1 MGLENVVTKE
11 YMRENEVFADA
22 FNYLIYD
29 GRAVLDPEKL
39 HEMDATELAVLDHLQ
54 DNGKKKDLS
63 GVEKQRDVLRSA
75 VIKEDDKA
83 AYVILG
89 IENQTDIHYAMP
101 VRNMIYDALQYG
113 RQVTDISAKHRAN
126 KGDSKDASRAEYL
139 SGFYKEDE
147 LLPVITMVIHFG
159 ADEWD
164 GPLSLHAMMKTKDE
178 TILSFV
184 QNYQIHLIDPAKMRQ
199 RDLEKLSSSL
209 REVLGYIKYSKDK
222 EQLLKFIDNNPRM
235 RMEAGAAKVIQAVTN
250 TKIEIPENA
259 EVVDVCKAV
268 EDLMEDSR
276 EEGIKKGRKEGR
288 EEGIKKGR
296 EEGREEGIKKGRE
309 EGREEGIKRGRE
321 EGRKQG
327 QIETLA
333 GLVLDGKLDIKIA
346 VASAGMTEQEFET
359 EMEKMKR

>member
-1 MGLENVVTKE
+1 
-11 YMRENEVFADA
+11 
-22 FNYLIYD
+22 
-29 GRAVLDPEKL
+29 
-39 HEMDATELAVLDHLQ
+39 MDATEFAVLDHLQ

-63 GVEKQRDVLRSA
+63 GVEKQRDVLKSA

-83 AYVILG
+83 A
-89 IENQTDIHYAMP
+89 
-101 VRNMIYDALQYG
+101 
-113 RQVTDISAKHRAN
+113 
-126 KGDSKDASRAEYL
+126 
-139 SGFYKEDE
+139 
-147 LLPVITMVIHFG
+147 
-159 ADEWD
+159 
-164 GPLSLHAMMKTKDE
+164 
-178 TILSFV
+178 ILSFV
-184 QNYQIHLIDPAKMRQ
+184 QNYQIHLIDPAK
-199 RDLEKLSSSL
+199 LSTSL

-276 EEGIKKGRKEGR
+276 Q
-288 EEGIKKGR
+288 
-296 EEGREEGIKKGRE
+296 
-309 EGREEGIKRGRE
+309 

-346 VASAGMTEQEFET
+346 VASSGMTEQEFEA

>member
-11 YMRENEVFADA
+11 YMRENTVFADA

-63 GVEKQRDVLRSA
+63 GVEKQRDVLKSA

-139 SGFYKEDE
+139 SGFYKEDK

-222 EQLLKFIDNNPRM
+222 DQLLKFIDNNPRM

-268 EDLMEDSR
+268 KDLMEDSR

-296 EEGREEGIKKGRE
+296 EEGR
-309 EGREEGIKRGRE
+309 
-321 EGRKQG
+321 KQG

-346 VASAGMTEQEFET
+346 VASSGMTEQEFEA

>member
-1 MGLENVVTKE
+1 
-11 YMRENEVFADA
+11 
-22 FNYLIYD
+22 
-29 GRAVLDPEKL
+29 
-39 HEMDATELAVLDHLQ
+39 
-54 DNGKKKDLS
+54 
-63 GVEKQRDVLRSA
+63 
-75 VIKEDDKA
+75 
-83 AYVILG
+83 
-89 IENQTDIHYAMP
+89 
-101 VRNMIYDALQYG
+101 
-113 RQVTDISAKHRAN
+113 
-126 KGDSKDASRAEYL
+126 
-139 SGFYKEDE
+139 
-147 LLPVITMVIHFG
+147 
-159 ADEWD
+159 
-164 GPLSLHAMMKTKDE
+164 MMKTKDE

-184 QNYQIHLIDPAKMRQ
+184 QNYQIHLIDPAKMEQ
-199 RDLEKLSSSL
+199 KDLEKLSSSL

-235 RMEAGAAKVIQAVTN
+235 RMEAGAAKVIQAVTS

-296 EEGREEGIKKGRE
+296 EEGRQE
-309 EGREEGIKRGRE
+309 GRE

-346 VASAGMTEQEFET
+346 VASAGMTEQEFEA
-359 EMEKMKR
+359 EMEKLKR